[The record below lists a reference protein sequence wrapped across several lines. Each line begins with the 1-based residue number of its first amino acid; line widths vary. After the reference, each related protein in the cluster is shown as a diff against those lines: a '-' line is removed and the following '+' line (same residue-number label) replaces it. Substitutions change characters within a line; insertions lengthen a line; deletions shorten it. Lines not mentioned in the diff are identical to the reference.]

1 MNPQAAND
9 DPETSSVASG
19 DGVGRR
25 LRAAR
30 EAQGLG
36 TERIASLLHLNASL
50 VESLEQDRYADL
62 PGPVFISGYIRNYA
76 RHVGLDP
83 EPLVAAY
90 RAAEG
95 SKQTDRRWSEA
106 SAARRTG
113 DGSLVARLVSV
124 VVVVGLGYLFAQ
136 WWQGR
141 APDGPD
147 LTLAGSPAP
156 ALAPQAD
163 PQPRSLG
170 AATGVPNSAP
180 PVNSVPLANPVPS
193 ATAPQAVEVRS
204 GGGRGT
210 EVGPAPAPAPALA
223 SATSQ
228 SPQEVTPAPV
238 QSAQQAATQ
247 PENGGPGAS
256 VADAPGAPAAGV
268 TAVDPGQ
275 DGAPAGEPGVVLDF
289 QGNCWVDIRDAA
301 KTFSLRG
308 EMSKGD
314 RRVLGGTPPYELKLG
329 NAAAVTITVNGVPF
343 DLSRVARTNSPR
355 FKLDPANLP

>member
-1 MNPQAAND
+1 MNPQSAND
-9 DPETSSVASG
+9 DPEGSSVESG
-19 DGVGRR
+19 GGLGRR

-36 TERIASLLHLNASL
+36 AERIASLLHLNSSL

-62 PGPVFISGYIRNYA
+62 PGAVFIAGYIRNYA

-90 RAAEG
+90 WAAEG
-95 SKQTDRRWSEA
+95 SKQTDRRWSEG
-106 SAARRTG
+106 SIARRAG
-113 DGSLVARLVSV
+113 DGHLLVRFVSIV
-124 VVVVGLGYLFAQ
+124 LVVGLGYLFAQ

-141 APDGPD
+141 APEGPD

-156 ALAPQAD
+156 AVAPQGPAGPREAQAR
-163 PQPRSLG
+163 PQPRALG
-170 AATGVPNSAP
+170 AAPGLTDPAP
-180 PVNSVPLANPVPS
+180 RAAV
-193 ATAPQAVEVRS
+193 PQAVGVPP
-204 GGGRGT
+204 GGGRGADA
-210 EVGPAPAPAPALA
+210 GSAPASGQGPREVATAPGQPAQGA
-223 SATSQ
+223 S
-228 SPQEVTPAPV
+228 
-238 QSAQQAATQ
+238 TQ
-247 PENGGPGAS
+247 PDNGGPGAL

-268 TAVDPGQ
+268 TVVDAGQ
-275 DGAPAGEPGVVLDF
+275 AGVPTGEPGVVLEF

-329 NAAAVTITVNGVPF
+329 NAAAVAITVNGVPF